1 MINGFCE
8 EWGELEEDMP
18 DLLAWMGSV
27 QLTEHEAESIKNSI
41 LANVA
46 GDRDS
51 WLERM
56 SARIDRAIL
65 RSQRRIDQTV
75 AVRLQL
81 QTDRINRRRIG
92 SGS

>member
-1 MINGFCE
+1 MIKGFCE
-8 EWGELEEDMP
+8 EWEELGEDMP

-27 QLTEHEAESIKNSI
+27 QLTEHEAESIKHSI
-41 LANVA
+41 LMNVA
-46 GDRDS
+46 GCDS

-56 SARIDRAIL
+56 SARIDRAIV

-75 AVRLQL
+75 ALRLQL
-81 QTDRINRRRIG
+81 QTDRINRRQIG